1 MKKITLD
8 LTVEDVRALYQAV
21 IRLQADDEQAI
32 SVAEQFPKSAVLREA
47 GKQATERK
55 ATMEGITRRM
65 LSGLT
70 DEQWRAVIFGKD

>member
-32 SVAEQFPKSAVLREA
+32 SVAEQFPNSTVLREA
-47 GKQATERK
+47 GKQAADRK

-70 DEQWRAVIFGKD
+70 DEQWRAVLFGKD